1 MNIAAVQVLVGAL
14 VFNAV
19 LGLGYRIYRLRR
31 GGPKADVVGQAI
43 LGALL
48 AALALALV
56 LGAGWPR
63 WPALAYGL
71 VFGVVVMPVWV
82 LAVLIPLD
90 PRAPDYLFTAAYWA
104 GLVTVVISA
113 LLA

>member
-1 MNIAAVQVLVGAL
+1 MAWVQILMGAL

-48 AALALALV
+48 VALALGLV

-63 WPALAYGL
+63 WPALIYGV

-82 LAVLIPLD
+82 LAVLIPLN
-90 PRAPDYLFTAAYWA
+90 PGAPDYVFTATYWI
-104 GLVTVVISA
+104 GLGAIVISA